1 MQKNCHKVL
10 DMVDFFSFLKL
21 LLQLISKCK
30 MLVDSCPS
38 WWSFVEP
45 HFLCTN
51 KIQSKEL
58 KLLKIWRKLFV
69 SHAFGL
75 LSTFAPFVTSWMW
88 TFKEDG
94 WKNCSL
100 DIFEMITNK
109 GVCK

>member
-1 MQKNCHKVL
+1 
-10 DMVDFFSFLKL
+10 
-21 LLQLISKCK
+21 
-30 MLVDSCPS
+30 
-38 WWSFVEP
+38 
-45 HFLCTN
+45 
-51 KIQSKEL
+51 
-58 KLLKIWRKLFV
+58 
-69 SHAFGL
+69 L